1 MNAHLTLVAAIL
13 VMLPATS
20 APAESGAGNAFEAA
34 FAQVSPAVVRIVN
47 GQRYAS
53 GLLVGENGLILT
65 HTGLINKNVLPVYL
79 PDGRHADAK
88 VLLRDKDTE
97 LAVLQI
103 IPAEAKS
110 DRDAKDA
117 KEGKTPDAPAEVKP
131 GDKAPKDA
139 DAKPAPQKKPAAAA
153 PTDTKWPYVTF
164 DESESKPGLWVAT
177 VAYPIGTD
185 AKQASAP
192 SLSTGLLST
201 RGKLPVKIGTASLP
215 GQEKTSS
222 KSGYEGPLLLTDAMV
237 NAGSEGGALIDSR
250 GRVIGVLCA
259 PQFHKDSGTALNVA
273 LPATVVPPLLK
284 RARENPDPP
293 IAEQEFS
300 GRKHGFLGV
309 IKPADA
315 EACRIDVA
323 PGGPAQKAGLK
334 TGDTIVKV
342 GNKAVATFDDLIAI
356 LKDTKPGDKLKIAV
370 TRAGAEKPLE
380 FEVELEKYP
389 E

>member
-1 MNAHLTLVAAIL
+1 MNVRPTLLVAIL
-13 VMLPATS
+13 VTWAASP
-20 APAESGAGNAFEAA
+20 APAESGADNAFEAA
-34 FAQVSPAVVRIVN
+34 FAKVSPAVVRVVN
-47 GQRYAS
+47 GPRYTS
-53 GLLVGENGLILT
+53 GLLVSEDGLILT
-65 HTGLINKNVLPVYL
+65 HTSLINKNVLPVHL
-79 PDGRHADAK
+79 PDGSRADAK
-88 VLLRDKDTE
+88 VLLRDRDTE

-103 IPAEAKS
+103 IPAEAQSGAK
-110 DRDAKDA
+110 AKDA
-117 KEGKTPDAPAEVKP
+117 KTPETP
-131 GDKAPKDA
+131 A
-139 DAKPAPQKKPAAAA
+139 DAKPADTAQPAPPEKPAAAA
-153 PTDTKWPYVTF
+153 STHVKRPYVTF
-164 DESESKPGLWVAT
+164 DEGELKPGLWVAT
-177 VAYPIGTD
+177 VAYPVGTD

-215 GQEKTSS
+215 GQDKTSAKS
-222 KSGYEGPLLLTDAMV
+222 SGYDGPLLLTDAMV

-250 GRVIGVLCA
+250 GRVIGVLCT
-259 PQFHKDSGTALNVA
+259 PQFHKESGTALNVA
-273 LPATVVPPLLK
+273 LPAAVVPPLLK

-323 PGGPAQKAGLK
+323 PGGPAQKAGLR
-334 TGDTIVKV
+334 TGDTITKV
-342 GNKAVATFDDLIAI
+342 GDKAVASFDDLIAI
-356 LKDTKPGDKLKIAV
+356 LKDTKPGDKLKITV